1 MAARPRNQCA
11 QCHATTATLGVP
23 KDIRERNPGFYAG
36 GNDKQRM
43 WCAPCVTQG
52 QQSQILAGC
61 RTVDLPFICNPQNQ
75 ARYAAGGSRDRAR
88 PRPARSRPASAGRAR
103 PRSRLGV
110 DASPEWVACRA
121 ANSRGS
127 WGSHR
132 TPWCP
137 VEDPLHP
144 LQVEIA
150 PELSNERIR
159 AVHILGLY
167 EIFWI

>member
-23 KDIRERNPGFYAG
+23 KDIRERNPSFYAG
-36 GNDKQRM
+36 GDDKQRM
-43 WCAPCVTQG
+43 WCAPCVAQG

-61 RTVDLPFICNPQNQ
+61 RTVDLSFICNPQNL
-75 ARYAAGGSRDRAR
+75 ARYAIGGSRDRAR
-88 PRPARSRPASAGRAR
+88 PRAARRPASAGRAR
-103 PRSRLGV
+103 PRPCLGV
-110 DASPEWVACRA
+110 DASHERVASRA

-127 WGSHR
+127 RGSHR

-144 LQVEIA
+144 L
-150 PELSNERIR
+150 
-159 AVHILGLY
+159 
-167 EIFWI
+167 